1 MNLKEIIALVDDA
14 RMRYEE
20 ALMRRV
26 NIEGE
31 KRRYTNILITHAS
44 DLIKAAQKAAE
55 WAEAEEKAIHAFER
69 TADDGPA
76 NPSILTLGELA
87 ELATHMTKVEQY
99 TPGIQLAVEKS
110 EVSMTEPES
119 PRKGAKKDG
128 VSQA

>member
-55 WAEAEEKAIHAFER
+55 WAEAEEKAIHAVEL
-69 TADDGPA
+69 TAVDVPA
-76 NPSILTLGELA
+76 NPSILTQG
-87 ELATHMTKVEQY
+87 ELATHMSKVEQY
-99 TPGIQLAVEKS
+99 VPGIQLAVEKS
-110 EVSMTEPES
+110 EVSMTKPES

-128 VSQA
+128 IGQA